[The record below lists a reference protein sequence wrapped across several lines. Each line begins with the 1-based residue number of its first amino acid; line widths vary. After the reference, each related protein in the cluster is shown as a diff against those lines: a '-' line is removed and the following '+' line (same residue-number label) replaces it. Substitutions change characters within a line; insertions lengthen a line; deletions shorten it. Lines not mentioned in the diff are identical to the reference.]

1 MALLLL
7 AGLLLALPVPQPSSM
22 ESLLAMQKSHDL
34 LRLWQF
40 QLGQEGLAWEEHG
53 FDRVFRRAFPER
65 TGWLEVFWQGQL
77 VELVELGQEE
87 SQECSLPLSVDGLF
101 FLEEGLSL
109 SAFQFR
115 LTVCLN

>member
-1 MALLLL
+1 MALLLM
-7 AGLLLALPVPQPSSM
+7 AGLLLALPTSPPSSM

-40 QLGQEGLAWEEHG
+40 QLGQEGLAWEENG
-53 FDRVFRRAFPER
+53 FDRDFRRAFPGRNGELEIFWEGRLIER
-65 TGWLEVFWQGQL
+65 I
-77 VELVELGQEE
+77 ELGQGE

-115 LTVCLN
+115 LTDCLN